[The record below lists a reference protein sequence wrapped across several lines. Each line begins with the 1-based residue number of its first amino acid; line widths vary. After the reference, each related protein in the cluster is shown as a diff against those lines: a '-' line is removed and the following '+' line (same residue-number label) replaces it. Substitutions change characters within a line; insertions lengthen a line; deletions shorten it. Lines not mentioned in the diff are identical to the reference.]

1 MPVGWWLAPPT
12 KSDKA
17 AKQSQFLLAVF
28 VHKNNP
34 DIVSDPIDAPTGV
47 TRETMRKR
55 ALEERVDVIASGALA
70 QGSTRGKLEESM
82 LSTKAT
88 LMKQNIVLQ
97 ETEGIEKQ
105 LSLMERFKSSYVNIS
120 TDAAGGEHEHDT
132 VVREML
138 YDLPFMKKS
147 RSNTLHPSS
156 HSRDLLKSKPQE
168 ECSLRIA

>member
-17 AKQSQFLLAVF
+17 AKQSQFLLAVL
-28 VHKNNP
+28 VHKNYP

-105 LSLMERFKSSYVNIS
+105 LSLMERFKSSYVNTS
-120 TDAAGGEHEHDT
+120 TDAAGGEHEYDT
-132 VVREML
+132 AVREML
-138 YDLPFMKKS
+138 DDLPFMKK
-147 RSNTLHPSS
+147 R
-156 HSRDLLKSKPQE
+156 KQG
-168 ECSLRIA
+168 